1 MKKKSGSS
9 TRAWIITVILLST
22 VLLVLVITAVMI
34 FTGKGMNSNPLARG
48 ISRTVTQK
56 AVQEFVSSELGID
69 EDFEEIRK
77 NMSPEDSR
85 TVDGI
90 IDKYAES
97 GVLADAVSS
106 LRENG
111 GDLQGTISDLRDR
124 IDEEDIET
132 VMELYSRY
140 GQTE

>member
-1 MKKKSGSS
+1 M
-9 TRAWIITVILLST
+9 VILLST
-22 VLLVLVITAVMI
+22 VLLVLIITAVMI
-34 FTGKGMNSNPLARG
+34 FTGKGMSSNPIAKG
-48 ISRTVTQK
+48 IGRTVTKK

-69 EDFEEIRK
+69 EDLGEIQK
-77 NMSPEDSR
+77 NMSPEDSK

-90 IDKYAES
+90 IDKYTES

-111 GDLQGTISDLRDR
+111 GDIRGTLSDLRDR

-140 GQTE
+140 GQTD

>member
-1 MKKKSGSS
+1 M
-9 TRAWIITVILLST
+9 VILLST

-34 FTGKGMNSNPLARG
+34 FTGKGMRTNPIARG
-48 ISRTVTQK
+48 ISRSVTKK
-56 AVQEFVSSELGID
+56 AVQEFAASELGID
-69 EDFEEIRK
+69 EDFGELQK
-77 NMSPEDSR
+77 NMSPEDSK
-85 TVDGI
+85 TVDEI
-90 IDKYAES
+90 IDKYTES